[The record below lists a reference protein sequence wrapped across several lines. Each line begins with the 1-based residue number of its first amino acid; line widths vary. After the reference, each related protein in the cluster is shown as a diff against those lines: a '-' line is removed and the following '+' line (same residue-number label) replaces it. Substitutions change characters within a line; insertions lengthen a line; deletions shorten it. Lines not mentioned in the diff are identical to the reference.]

1 MKPVRRQ
8 IPLYGGGLCVV
19 KTKKDYQTARFAIT
33 GETDD
38 DDRPHKSDEGLTE
51 CLTAKDGRITYLIG
65 VFAGGSRTLV
75 HELGHATFMILK
87 NCGVNYTS
95 GNHESYCYLLDTL
108 YGLATEKA
116 DGQSR

>member
-8 IPLYGGGLCVV
+8 IPLYGGGLCVA
-19 KTKKDYQTARFAIT
+19 KTREAYRKARNIVTEEA
-33 GETDD
+33 DD
-38 DDRPHKSDEGLTE
+38 DDRPHKSDEGMTE
-51 CLTAKDGRITYLIG
+51 CLMSKDGRITYLVG
-65 VFAGGSRTLV
+65 VFNGGNRTLV
-75 HELGHATFMILK
+75 HELAHATFMILK